1 VFNVKIV
8 SPNSELVIPKS
19 YTDLKDLHQK
29 LTRTVTVK
37 LPSFPTKKKFGQHPE
52 QLATKLN
59 FYLLKL
65 SAITEVMSSNL
76 IETELKVP
84 TQT

>member
-1 VFNVKIV
+1 VFNVKVV
-8 SPNSELVIPKS
+8 SPNSELIIPKS

-29 LTRTVTVK
+29 LTKFVTVK

-65 SAITEVMSSNL
+65 SAITEVMDSDI
-76 IETELKVP
+76 IEIELKIP